1 LGSGKGKLIFHSE
14 QGTRKLLEIGSSLD
28 YDGLGRNKGA
38 SMSKPTVQLT
48 GNDGNALG
56 ILSACMKAARKA
68 GWNKEQV
75 KEFQDKA
82 TSGDYDYLLNVVCE
96 YFDVY

>member
-1 LGSGKGKLIFHSE
+1 MVI
-14 QGTRKLLEIGSSLD
+14 
-28 YDGLGRNKGA
+28 GRNKGERI
-38 SMSKPTVQLT
+38 MLSKPTVQLT

-56 ILSACMKAARKA
+56 ILGACLKAARKA

-82 TSGDYDYLLNVVCE
+82 TSGDYDHLLNVVSA
-96 YFDVY
+96 YFDVC